1 MTSNSKQNRQKNR
14 TLKDEKLVPPTKKKK
29 IESRLLQTYI
39 EQNNDHV
46 RITHKIQ
53 FRSSLDIN

>member
-29 IESRLLQTYI
+29 KESRLLQT
-39 EQNNDHV
+39 
-46 RITHKIQ
+46 
-53 FRSSLDIN
+53 